1 MQMRHAWTL
10 PVMILLGASACSDS
24 TTTAPNAAASAPAEV
39 GAIAMKAAS
48 VPRYVELPGRVVANA
63 TAEIRPQ
70 VDGIVEKRLFQEGG
84 PIKAGD
90 PLYVLNDD
98 KFKAAL
104 DAAAAALQKTKATV
118 AGAQLTYDRDK
129 QLQLTKAASQADL
142 DTAQTA
148 LLQAQADQAAAQ
160 ADLET
165 AQINYDDT
173 RINAPISGIIST
185 SSVSVGALVTAN
197 QTDAMATIRQID
209 PALVDLVDTSVN
221 MLQIRD
227 EIRNGTIGQPGK
239 DGPPKV
245 TLTLENGQAY
255 DKPGEISLANIVVSE
270 TTGTFSLRAVF
281 PNAERLLLPG
291 MFVRARIDLG
301 TMPNTY
307 RVPQLAVT
315 HDTTGQAQAYFI
327 GAGDKAEMRILTTAG
342 TLGNDWLVTKGIKDG
357 DRLIVDGFQ
366 RIGDGATV
374 KPVEAT
380 INDAGVVVQTAAAK
394 AEDDTAKT
402 EAAK

>member
-1 MQMRHAWTL
+1 MRHAWAL
-10 PVMILLGASACSDS
+10 PAMILFVASSCSDS
-24 TTTAPNAAASAPAEV
+24 ATMTQSAEPAAAVEV
-39 GAIAMKAAS
+39 GVLSMQATS

-98 KFKAAL
+98 KFRAAL

-142 DTAQTA
+142 DTAETA
-148 LLQAQADQAAAQ
+148 LLQAKADQAAAQ

-165 AQINYDDT
+165 AQINFDDT
-173 RINAPISGIIST
+173 RINAPIGGIIST

-209 PALVDLVDTSVN
+209 PVLVDLVDTSVN

-245 TLTLENGQAY
+245 ALTLENGKTY
-255 DKPGEISLANIVVSE
+255 DKQGEISLANIVVSE

-281 PNAERLLLPG
+281 ANPDRLLLPG

-307 RVPQLAVT
+307 RVPQLAVS
-315 HDTTGQAQAYFI
+315 HDTTGQAQAYFV
-327 GAGDKAEMRILTTAG
+327 GAENKAELRTLTTAG
-342 TLGNDWLVTKGIKDG
+342 TLGTDWLVSKGIKDG
-357 DRLIVDGFQ
+357 DQLIVDGFQ
-366 RIGDGATV
+366 RIGDGSSV
-374 KPVEAT
+374 KPVAAT
-380 INDAGVVVQTAAAK
+380 INDAGVVVQTASAK
-394 AEDDTAKT
+394 AQPDAAKT
-402 EAAK
+402 ETAK